1 MATIYDVAKRAG
13 VSPATV
19 SRVFNGVPVS
29 PEKVTAVREAVEHL
43 GFTPSRAARAL
54 RTRSTEVIALIIPD
68 IENPYFTEVARGVE
82 DVAQEAGYSLVL
94 CNSDAR
100 RDKEADYLG
109 IAVSERMAGVLVAGA
124 DAGTDVSGVL
134 AAGHA
139 VVAVDRPVAADVD
152 TVTIANREAGRS
164 ATADLVRAG
173 YARIACV
180 TGPEQIE
187 TARERAMGWRQAL
200 TDAGLPAA
208 DELLVHSSFH
218 VEGGRAAAAALLS
231 SPEPPDAILAGNN
244 LLGVGVIQHLSEI
257 GSPPPAFGVAV
268 VGSLPFTTLAPSAVT
283 VVRLPAREMGA
294 QAARLL
300 LERIGGE
307 RGPARTVVL
316 DGELQPARR

>member
-1 MATIYDVAKRAG
+1 MATIYDVAQRAG

-19 SRVFNGVPVS
+19 SRVFNGVNVS
-29 PEKVTAVREAVEHL
+29 PEKVAAVREAVAHL
-43 GFTPSRAARAL
+43 GFVPSRAARAL

-100 RDKEADYLG
+100 REKEADYLD

-152 TVTIANREAGRS
+152 TVTIANREAGRA
-164 ATADLVRAG
+164 ATAELLGAG
-173 YARIACV
+173 YTRIACV

-187 TARERAMGWRQAL
+187 TARERALGWRQAL
-200 TDAGLPAA
+200 TDAGMPAP

-218 VEGGRAAAAALLS
+218 VDGGRAAAAALLS

-257 GSPPPAFGVAV
+257 GSAPPAFGVAV

-294 QAARLL
+294 QAARML
-300 LERIGGE
+300 LERISGE
-307 RGPARTVVL
+307 RGPARTIVL
-316 DGELQPARR
+316 GGELQAARR